1 MRKKC
6 EWKWCG
12 KWKKSNRYRCIHHGF
27 SYTLPYPFLARPR
40 RRIKHRNRWH
50 YYLPS
55 RGTKSTL
62 SLRLLHLIPLPIHS
76 VYLISLWWSK
86 VGKTIMSALQ
96 TFRPL
101 KRNRTETELGV
112 PTKLGGSKCWNRGSW
127 SQFIRCSRGWERVN
141 RDIKPY
147 RDTVEIG
154 FAAAKKKT
162 KKNFFISSSFSDR
175 FKERYWRK
183 YVQRNVCVFFLYSS

>member
-1 MRKKC
+1 
-6 EWKWCG
+6 
-12 KWKKSNRYRCIHHGF
+12 
-27 SYTLPYPFLARPR
+27 
-40 RRIKHRNRWH
+40 
-50 YYLPS
+50 
-55 RGTKSTL
+55 
-62 SLRLLHLIPLPIHS
+62 
-76 VYLISLWWSK
+76 
-86 VGKTIMSALQ
+86 MSALQ

-162 KKNFFISSSFSDR
+162 KKTSSSPPPFRIDLKNDIGGSMCSAMC
-175 FKERYWRK
+175 
-183 YVQRNVCVFFLYSS
+183 VCFFCTRRRLGHFDSFQ